1 MDSKILSWVKKN
13 YEKFPKGSE
22 NRHQIFDT
30 FDTDELES
38 QSGQTAVIE
47 LLKQAL

>member
-1 MDSKILSWVKKN
+1 MGKKN
-13 YEKFPKGSE
+13 HEKFPKGSE

-30 FDTDELES
+30 LDTDELEI

>member
-1 MDSKILSWVKKN
+1 MLSWVKKIMKN
-13 YEKFPKGSE
+13 QGSE

-30 FDTDELES
+30 LDTNELES